1 MLVMDSESLVT
12 YVARSALRSTVLR
25 AIERAPRSTRA
36 LHDDLD
42 ASQSGVYK
50 TLDELTERGLVREVE
65 GGGEGEYEDDEW
77 TLTARGRI
85 VADELARQ
93 RSLEDLL
100 DDEFWESHD
109 VSVMPR
115 RFRRRLAGVGKW
127 ELYRNPARNP
137 QLLERWAVELF
148 READWIL
155 VGAQVYY
162 PRFAK
167 VVDRLAGRGVIDAET
182 IVDERL
188 LSESVERYAGADLS
202 PGAGAPTGNGS
213 SAGVATDADSQAG
226 VDLPAGVDERVC
238 SLDFS
243 FAVTESVFALSLP
256 TRDGVSDLDTVLV
269 GSGEAAVEL
278 GRDVHDYYWERAD
291 PVEER
296 LATV

>member
-1 MLVMDSESLVT
+1 MESESLVT

-25 AIERAPRSTRA
+25 AIERVPRSTRA

-42 ASQSGVYK
+42 VSQSGVYK
-50 TLDELTERGLVREVE
+50 TLDELTDRGLVRETE
-65 GGGEGEYEDDEW
+65 DDGGGEDEGKAEAEEW
-77 TLTARGRI
+77 VLTARGRI

-93 RSLEDLL
+93 RALDDLL

-115 RFRRRLAGVGKW
+115 RFRRRLAGVGEW

-167 VVDRLAGRGVIDAET
+167 VVDRLASRGVIDAET

-188 LSESVERYAGADLS
+188 VSGSVERYAGA
-202 PGAGAPTGNGS
+202 GS
-213 SAGVATDADSQAG
+213 STVENPPT
-226 VDLPAGVDERVC
+226 GVDERVC

-296 LATV
+296 LATA

>member
-1 MLVMDSESLVT
+1 MESESLVT

-25 AIERAPRSTRA
+25 AIERVPRSTRA

-42 ASQSGVYK
+42 VSQSGVYK
-50 TLDELTERGLVREVE
+50 TLDELTDRGLVREAE
-65 GGGEGEYEDDEW
+65 DDGEGEVGEW
-77 TLTARGRI
+77 VLTARGRI

-93 RSLEDLL
+93 RALDDLL

-115 RFRRRLAGVGKW
+115 RFRRRLAGVGEW
-127 ELYRNPARNP
+127 ELYHNPARNP

-167 VVDRLAGRGVIDAET
+167 VVDRLAGRGVIDAGT

-188 LSESVERYAGADLS
+188 VSGSVERYAGA
-202 PGAGAPTGNGS
+202 GS
-213 SAGVATDADSQAG
+213 STVADPPT
-226 VDLPAGVDERVC
+226 GVDERVC

-296 LATV
+296 LATA

>member
-1 MLVMDSESLVT
+1 MDSESLVT
-12 YVARSALRSTVLR
+12 YVARSALRSAVVR

-50 TLDELTERGLVREVE
+50 TLDELTGRGLVREAEVGS
-65 GGGEGEYEDDEW
+65 GGNGEVDEW
-77 TLTARGRI
+77 VLTARGRL
-85 VADELARQ
+85 VADELARH
-93 RSLEDLL
+93 RTLDDLL
-100 DDEFWESHD
+100 DDEFWETHD
-109 VSVMPR
+109 VSAVPG
-115 RFRRRLAGVGKW
+115 RFRRRFADVGEW

-137 QLLERWAVELF
+137 RLLERWAIELF
-148 READWIL
+148 HEADWVL

-162 PRFAK
+162 PRFAN

-188 LSESVERYAGADLS
+188 VAESVERYAGAGS
-202 PGAGAPTGNGS
+202 STGAGSPS
-213 SAGVATDADSQAG
+213 
-226 VDLPAGVDERVC
+226 GVDERVC

-269 GSGEAAVEL
+269 GSGESAVEL
-278 GRDVHDYYWERAD
+278 GRDVHGFYWERAD

-296 LATV
+296 LATA

>member
-1 MLVMDSESLVT
+1 MESESLVT
-12 YVARSALRSTVLR
+12 YVARSELRSTVLR
-25 AIERAPRSTRA
+25 AIERVPRPTRA

-42 ASQSGVYK
+42 VSQSGVYK
-50 TLDELTERGLVREVE
+50 TLDELTERGLVREADTGAQQWV
-65 GGGEGEYEDDEW
+65 
-77 TLTARGRI
+77 LTARGRI
-85 VADELARQ
+85 VADELTRQ
-93 RSLEDLL
+93 GSLDDLL

-115 RFRRRLAGVGKW
+115 RFRRRLASVGEW
-127 ELYRNPARNP
+127 DLYRNPARNP

-162 PRFAK
+162 PRFAN
-167 VVDRLAGRGVIDAET
+167 VVDKLAGRGVIDAET

-188 LSESVERYAGADLS
+188 VSESVERYAGTGSATVAD
-202 PGAGAPTGNGS
+202 PPT
-213 SAGVATDADSQAG
+213 
-226 VDLPAGVDERVC
+226 GVDERVC

-256 TRDGVSDLDTVLV
+256 TQDGISDLDVVLV

-278 GRDVHDYYWERAD
+278 GRDVHDYYWDRAD

-296 LATV
+296 LATA